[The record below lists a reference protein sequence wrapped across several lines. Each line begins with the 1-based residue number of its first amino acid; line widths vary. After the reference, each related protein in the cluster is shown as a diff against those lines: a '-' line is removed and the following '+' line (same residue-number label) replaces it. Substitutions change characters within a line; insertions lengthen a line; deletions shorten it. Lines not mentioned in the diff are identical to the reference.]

1 MTATS
6 VVTPTAVARSWKSV
20 QRVVVLLFA
29 LVLFSAL
36 AFVAGRASAPSHAT
50 PTIAPASVSVPA
62 GEVSGR
68 CPINRPC

>member
-6 VVTPTAVARSWKSV
+6 VVTPNAVTRSWKSV
-20 QRVVVLLFA
+20 QRVAVMVFA

-36 AFVAGRASAPSHAT
+36 AFVAGRASAPSHST
-50 PTIAPASVSVPA
+50 PTIAPATVSFPA